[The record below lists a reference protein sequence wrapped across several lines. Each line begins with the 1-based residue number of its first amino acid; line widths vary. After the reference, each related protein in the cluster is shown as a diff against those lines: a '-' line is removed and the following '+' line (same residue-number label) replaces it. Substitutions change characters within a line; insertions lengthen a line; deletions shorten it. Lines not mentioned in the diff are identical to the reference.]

1 MLHDFRHRVRVLRR
15 EPTSTVAA
23 VCTLALAIGAN
34 AAVFTVVDKVLL
46 HSLPIERAERVV
58 VIWPRERANPTTIGE
73 ISYATFRTWR
83 EGVPGLENLA
93 AIGST
98 NWSLILREGEPAT
111 IPVAAVSGSFFS
123 LLGTS
128 ASLGRTLLPEDDERG
143 SSRVAVMSHGFWVR
157 RFGAE
162 ASIVGRALRF
172 HDAVYTIVGVLPEG
186 FAYPRGAELWVP
198 LVPQLMDASKQ
209 WNIDVLAE
217 PGFGV
222 LFVLGRLDPRI
233 GLDATRANVS
243 ALIARDA
250 GGAFRPGMEAVLT
263 PLDEHIFG
271 NTRQA
276 LIALVVCVAFVL
288 IIGCANVAVLLLVR
302 ATTRAQEIATRLAL
316 GATRWCIVRQS
327 LTDALVLT
335 TFGGVVG
342 VVLAYWIVG
351 VLVAL
356 APSDIP
362 RLETVRFEG
371 RTLAFTW
378 AVCLATAMVVGLVP
392 GLQASRWNLGEVLNS
407 GGSRL
412 VRPRR
417 LRRALIVGQVALAI
431 VLLVCAGLVGRS
443 FRNLVRIDIG
453 FRPSRLLTL
462 DITLPG
468 AAADRHNAFY
478 SALMDRVSAM
488 PSVEGVGAVYQRPL
502 EYSGIGMDATI
513 LLEGQRTELRFRDW
527 DQNPRVNLESVT
539 PDYFRAIGL
548 AIVQGRTFT
557 NADTQQ
563 AQVVAIVSERL
574 ARQLWPGQN
583 PIGKRLLPPGI
594 APDELGKPRWAN
606 IVGVVRDARY
616 RGLADLRFDLYLPHL
631 QMPGMLVKH
640 LMVRTSG
647 DPLSLVPPIRAEA
660 RRLDPSTLVEKAA
673 TMEDLVQTAMA
684 PWRFGAW
691 TLSLLGFLALA
702 LASFGV
708 YVAVSQSVV
717 ERTREIGVRVAV
729 GALPHE
735 VVGLILR
742 EGLGL
747 TIAGVII
754 GLAISVAVGR
764 ILTGLLYEVRPI
776 DPLTLATMAMLF
788 LVVSAVALIL
798 PAWRA
803 ARVDPAFA
811 LRQQ

>member
-1 MLHDFRHRVRVLRR
+1 M
-15 EPTSTVAA
+15 VAA

-128 ASLGRTLLPEDDERG
+128 ASLGRTLLPEDDERR

-162 ASIVGRALRF
+162 AGIVGRALRF
-172 HDAVYTIVGVLPEG
+172 HDAVYTIVGVLPDG

-342 VVLAYWIVG
+342 VVLAN
-351 VLVAL
+351 ADH
-356 APSDIP
+356 APTQD
-362 RLETVRFEG
+362 EFE
-371 RTLAFTW
+371 
-378 AVCLATAMVVGLVP
+378 
-392 GLQASRWNLGEVLNS
+392 
-407 GGSRL
+407 
-412 VRPRR
+412 
-417 LRRALIVGQVALAI
+417 IGQ
-431 VLLVCAGLVGRS
+431 
-443 FRNLVRIDIG
+443 F
-453 FRPSRLLTL
+453 F
-462 DITLPG
+462 G
-468 AAADRHNAFY
+468 APIHQ
-478 SALMDRVSAM
+478 DRVGM
-488 PSVEGVGAVYQRPL
+488 TEVIVNVFDGGPHTTVEYRIGEFPPVTMRRETRPDPFIR
-502 EYSGIGMDATI
+502 EVFARNQATKKP
-513 LLEGQRTELRFRDW
+513 W
-527 DQNPRVNLESVT
+527 
-539 PDYFRAIGL
+539 
-548 AIVQGRTFT
+548 
-557 NADTQQ
+557 
-563 AQVVAIVSERL
+563 AQVEPCSHIWTARL
-574 ARQLWPGQN
+574 P
-583 PIGKRLLPPGI
+583 
-594 APDELGKPRWAN
+594 
-606 IVGVVRDARY
+606 
-616 RGLADLRFDLYLPHL
+616 ADLKAGTHC
-631 QMPGMLVKH
+631 
-640 LMVRTSG
+640 
-647 DPLSLVPPIRAEA
+647 IR
-660 RRLDPSTLVEKAA
+660 
-673 TMEDLVQTAMA
+673 
-684 PWRFGAW
+684 
-691 TLSLLGFLALA
+691 
-702 LASFGV
+702 
-708 YVAVSQSVV
+708 
-717 ERTREIGVRVAV
+717 VRVV
-729 GALPHE
+729 DEYGREHLDRLCMEVTGAP
-735 VVGLILR
+735 
-742 EGLGL
+742 
-747 TIAGVII
+747 
-754 GLAISVAVGR
+754 
-764 ILTGLLYEVRPI
+764 
-776 DPLTLATMAMLF
+776 
-788 LVVSAVALIL
+788 
-798 PAWRA
+798 
-803 ARVDPAFA
+803 A
-811 LRQQ
+811 LRG